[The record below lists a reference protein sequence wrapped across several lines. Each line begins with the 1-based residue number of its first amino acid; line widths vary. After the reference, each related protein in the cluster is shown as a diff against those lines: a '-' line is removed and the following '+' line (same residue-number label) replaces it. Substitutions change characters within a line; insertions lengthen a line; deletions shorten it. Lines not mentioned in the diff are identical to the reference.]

1 MAYGSLWQ
9 SEADVNE
16 GLKLAK
22 SETQKRQ
29 LLKVQLRFRITVLQ
43 QSYDADKDIY
53 KFSTK
58 QNGQLNSAAL
68 KENLLKLLK

>member
-1 MAYGSLWQ
+1 MIQYGLWQ

-29 LLKVQLRFRITVLQ
+29 SLKAQLRFRKTVLQ
-43 QSYDADKDIY
+43 HTMLIR
-53 KFSTK
+53 
-58 QNGQLNSAAL
+58 
-68 KENLLKLLK
+68 